1 MINLQEIS
9 KSDQLFDGRYTLEKC
24 IGTGGFSEVWLAFD
38 VRSQVKVVLK
48 VYTSA
53 QGLDKEG
60 IEMFRREFSLVCN
73 LNQTNIL
80 KPFTF
85 DIHDGVPYI
94 VMPYCE

>member
-94 VMPYCE
+94 VMP